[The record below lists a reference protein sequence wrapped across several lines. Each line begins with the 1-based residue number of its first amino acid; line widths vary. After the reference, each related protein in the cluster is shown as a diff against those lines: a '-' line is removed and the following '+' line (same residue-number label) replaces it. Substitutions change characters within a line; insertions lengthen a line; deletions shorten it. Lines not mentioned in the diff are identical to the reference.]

1 MKKIII
7 LLLVATLFSCSN
19 NSKETNKVKNES
31 NKLIKEGKIA
41 KKFENVFDKSKIS
54 KFTIE
59 NVENSSY
66 KALVKNLSEYS
77 TSELTNLPLV
87 KRQTITIIVPTEI
100 SKEYLEN
107 TLKYIVAKKTKED
120 NDIDEIIIFAYDNKN
135 DIGKIQYTY
144 GKLVW
149 APNGKLGNVTP
160 EIAKNNIRDNYKFEI
175 DIRDR
180 VGKLKASDRPTKR
193 ELEIYNMM
201 MSDKYLN
208 LSEDVLRKKIMKK
221 FGIKTKKEFDKI
233 FYKVANYKN

>member
-7 LLLVATLFSCSN
+7 ILLVATLFSCSN

>member
-1 MKKIII
+1 M
-7 LLLVATLFSCSN
+7 VATLFSCAN
-19 NSKETNKVKNES
+19 NSKETNKVENES

-59 NVENSSY
+59 DVENSSY

>member
-7 LLLVATLFSCSN
+7 LLSVTILFSCSN
-19 NSKETNKVKNES
+19 NPKETNKMKNES
-31 NKLIKEGKIA
+31 NKIVKENKIA
-41 KKFENVFDKSKIS
+41 KKFENSFDKSKIS
-54 KFTIE
+54 KFTIGDI
-59 NVENSSY
+59 ENSSY

-87 KRQTITIIVPTEI
+87 IRQTITIIVPTEI

-120 NDIDEIIIFAYDNKN
+120 NDIDEIIIFAYDDKN

-175 DIRDR
+175 DIRGR
-180 VGKLKASDRPTKR
+180 VGKLKGSDRPTKR
-193 ELEIYNMM
+193 ELAIYNMIM
-201 MSDKYLN
+201 DDKYID
-208 LSEDVLRKKIMKK
+208 LSEDQLDKLVIKK
-221 FGIKTKKEFDKI
+221 FNLKSKKEFDKI
-233 FYKVANYKN
+233 FYKVAKYKK